1 MAFYRTL
8 RQELVLEVAEFEAL
22 LPLAGGL
29 SIGLAATLLF
39 ILSGRI
45 AGVCGIAFG
54 GIAFGVLT
62 ELTSGAPRFSEIS
75 WRVLFIVGL
84 VGGAALYHFISGAP
98 MPKVDNVSIGVLI
111 SGGFIVGLGTK
122 IGSGCTSGHGVCGLG
137 RLSLRS
143 FVATCTFMLFGV
155 ISVYIFRHLL
165 EVI

>member
-1 MAFYRTL
+1 LDVT
-8 RQELVLEVAEFEAL
+8 EFDAL

-29 SIGLAATLLF
+29 SIGLAATLLLM
-39 ILSGRI
+39 LSGRI
-45 AGVCGIAFG
+45 AGVC

-165 EVI
+165 GVI

>member
-1 MAFYRTL
+1 MDVT
-8 RQELVLEVAEFEAL
+8 EFEAL
-22 LPLAGGL
+22 LPLSGGL
-29 SIGLAATLLF
+29 SIGLAATLLLM
-39 ILSGRI
+39 LSGRI
-45 AGVCGIAFG
+45 AGVC

-165 EVI
+165 GVI

>member
-8 RQELVLEVAEFEAL
+8 RKELVLEVAEFEAL

-29 SIGLAATLLF
+29 SIGLAATLLLM
-39 ILSGRI
+39 LSGRI
-45 AGVCGIAFG
+45 AGVC

-143 FVATCTFMLFGV
+143 LVATCTFMLFGV

-165 EVI
+165 GVI

>member
-1 MAFYRTL
+1 M
-8 RQELVLEVAEFEAL
+8 EVAEFEAL

-29 SIGLAATLLF
+29 SIGLAATLLLM
-39 ILSGRI
+39 LSGRI
-45 AGVCGIAFG
+45 AGVC

-122 IGSGCTSGHGVCGLG
+122 IGSGWTSGHGVCGLG

-165 EVI
+165 GVI

>member
-1 MAFYRTL
+1 M
-8 RQELVLEVAEFEAL
+8 EVAEFEAL

-29 SIGLAATLLF
+29 SIGLAATLLLM
-39 ILSGRI
+39 LSGRI
-45 AGVCGIAFG
+45 AGVC

-122 IGSGCTSGHGVCGLG
+122 IGSGCSSGHGVCGLG

-165 EVI
+165 GVI

>member
-1 MAFYRTL
+1 M
-8 RQELVLEVAEFEAL
+8 EVAEFEAL

-45 AGVCGIAFG
+45 AGVCGIAFGGIAFGGIAFG

-111 SGGFIVGLGTK
+111 SGGFIVGG
-122 IGSGCTSGHGVCGLG
+122 GN
-137 RLSLRS
+137 
-143 FVATCTFMLFGV
+143 
-155 ISVYIFRHLL
+155 
-165 EVI
+165 

>member
-1 MAFYRTL
+1 MFYRAL
-8 RQELVLEVAEFEAL
+8 RKELVLDVTEFEAL

-29 SIGLAATLLF
+29 SIGLAATLLLM
-39 ILSGRI
+39 LSGRI
-45 AGVCGIAFG
+45 AGVC

-165 EVI
+165 GVI

>member
-1 MAFYRTL
+1 M
-8 RQELVLEVAEFEAL
+8 EVAEFEAL

-45 AGVCGIAFG
+45 AGVC

-165 EVI
+165 GMI

>member
-1 MAFYRTL
+1 M
-8 RQELVLEVAEFEAL
+8 EVAEFEAL

-29 SIGLAATLLF
+29 SIGLAATLLLM
-39 ILSGRI
+39 LSGRI
-45 AGVCGIAFG
+45 AGVC

-84 VGGAALYHFISGAP
+84 VGGAARYHFISGAP

-122 IGSGCTSGHGVCGLG
+122 IGLMFT
-137 RLSLRS
+137 
-143 FVATCTFMLFGV
+143 
-155 ISVYIFRHLL
+155 
-165 EVI
+165 

>member
-1 MAFYRTL
+1 MAFYRAL

-29 SIGLAATLLF
+29 SIGLAATLLLM
-39 ILSGRI
+39 LSGRI
-45 AGVCGIAFG
+45 AGVC

-122 IGSGCTSGHGVCGLG
+122 IGLMFT
-137 RLSLRS
+137 
-143 FVATCTFMLFGV
+143 
-155 ISVYIFRHLL
+155 
-165 EVI
+165 

>member
-1 MAFYRTL
+1 MAFYRAL

-29 SIGLAATLLF
+29 SIGLAATLLLM
-39 ILSGRI
+39 LSGRI
-45 AGVCGIAFG
+45 AGVC

-165 EVI
+165 GVI

>member
-1 MAFYRTL
+1 VAFYRTL
-8 RQELVLEVAEFEAL
+8 RKELVLEVAEFEAL

-29 SIGLAATLLF
+29 SLGLAATLLLM
-39 ILSGRI
+39 LSGRI
-45 AGVCGIAFG
+45 AGVC

-165 EVI
+165 GVI

>member
-1 MAFYRTL
+1 M
-8 RQELVLEVAEFEAL
+8 EVAEFEAL

-29 SIGLAATLLF
+29 SIGLAATLLLM
-39 ILSGRI
+39 LSGRI
-45 AGVCGIAFG
+45 AGVC

-165 EVI
+165 

>member
-1 MAFYRTL
+1 
-8 RQELVLEVAEFEAL
+8 LEVAEFEAL

-29 SIGLAATLLF
+29 SIGLAATLLLM
-39 ILSGRI
+39 LSGRI
-45 AGVCGIAFG
+45 AGVC

-143 FVATCTFMLFGV
+143 LVATCTFMLFGV

-165 EVI
+165 GVI

>member
-1 MAFYRTL
+1 MVFYRTL
-8 RQELVLEVAEFEAL
+8 RKELVLEVAEFEAL
-22 LPLAGGL
+22 LPLSGGL
-29 SIGLAATLLF
+29 SIGLAASLLLM
-39 ILSGRI
+39 LSGRI
-45 AGVCGIAFG
+45 AGVC

-98 MPKVDNVSIGVLI
+98 IPKVDNVSIGVLI

-165 EVI
+165 GVI

>member
-1 MAFYRTL
+1 M
-8 RQELVLEVAEFEAL
+8 EVAEFEAL
-22 LPLAGGL
+22 LPLSGGL
-29 SIGLAATLLF
+29 SIGLAATLLLM
-39 ILSGRI
+39 LSGRI
-45 AGVCGIAFG
+45 AGVC

-122 IGSGCTSGHGVCGLG
+122 IGSGCRGGHGVCGLG

-165 EVI
+165 GVI

>member
-1 MAFYRTL
+1 M
-8 RQELVLEVAEFEAL
+8 EVAEFEAL

-29 SIGLAATLLF
+29 SIGLAATLLLM
-39 ILSGRI
+39 LSGRI
-45 AGVCGIAFG
+45 AGVC

-143 FVATCTFMLFGV
+143 LVATCTFMLFGV

-165 EVI
+165 GVI

>member
-1 MAFYRTL
+1 MDVT
-8 RQELVLEVAEFEAL
+8 EFEAL

-29 SIGLAATLLF
+29 SIGLAATLLLM
-39 ILSGRI
+39 LSGRI
-45 AGVCGIAFG
+45 AGVC

-165 EVI
+165 GVI

>member
-1 MAFYRTL
+1 MFYRTL
-8 RQELVLEVAEFEAL
+8 RKELVLEVAEFEAL

-29 SIGLAATLLF
+29 SIGLAATLLLM
-39 ILSGRI
+39 LSGRI
-45 AGVCGIAFG
+45 AGVC

-165 EVI
+165 GVI

>member
-1 MAFYRTL
+1 MVFYRTL
-8 RQELVLEVAEFEAL
+8 RKELVLEVAEFEAL
-22 LPLAGGL
+22 LPLSGGL
-29 SIGLAATLLF
+29 SIGLAATLLLM
-39 ILSGRI
+39 LSGRI
-45 AGVCGIAFG
+45 AGVC

-165 EVI
+165 GVI

>member
-1 MAFYRTL
+1 MALYRAL

-29 SIGLAATLLF
+29 SIGLAATLLLM
-39 ILSGRI
+39 LSGRI
-45 AGVCGIAFG
+45 AGVC

-84 VGGAALYHFISGAP
+84 VGGAVLYHFISGAP

-165 EVI
+165 GVI

>member
-1 MAFYRTL
+1 M
-8 RQELVLEVAEFEAL
+8 EVAEFEAL

-29 SIGLAATLLF
+29 SIGLAATLLLM
-39 ILSGRI
+39 LSGRI
-45 AGVCGIAFG
+45 AGVC

-165 EVI
+165 GMI

>member
-1 MAFYRTL
+1 MDVT
-8 RQELVLEVAEFEAL
+8 EFDAL

-29 SIGLAATLLF
+29 SIGLAATLLLM
-39 ILSGRI
+39 LSGRI
-45 AGVCGIAFG
+45 AGVC

-165 EVI
+165 GVI

>member
-1 MAFYRTL
+1 M
-8 RQELVLEVAEFEAL
+8 EVAEFEAL

-29 SIGLAATLLF
+29 SIGLAATLLLM
-39 ILSGRI
+39 LSGRI
-45 AGVCGIAFG
+45 AGVC

-98 MPKVDNVSIGVLI
+98 MPKVDSVSIGVLI

-165 EVI
+165 GVI

>member
-1 MAFYRTL
+1 
-8 RQELVLEVAEFEAL
+8 LEVAEFEAL

-29 SIGLAATLLF
+29 SIGLAATLLLM
-39 ILSGRI
+39 LSGRI
-45 AGVCGIAFG
+45 AGVC

-165 EVI
+165 GVI

>member
-1 MAFYRTL
+1 M
-8 RQELVLEVAEFEAL
+8 EVAEFEAL
-22 LPLAGGL
+22 LPLSGGL
-29 SIGLAATLLF
+29 SIGLAATLLLM
-39 ILSGRI
+39 LSGRI
-45 AGVCGIAFG
+45 AGVC

-165 EVI
+165 GVI

>member
-1 MAFYRTL
+1 MAFYSTL
-8 RQELVLEVAEFEAL
+8 RKELVLEVAEFEAL
-22 LPLAGGL
+22 LPLSGGL
-29 SIGLAATLLF
+29 SIGLAATLLLM
-39 ILSGRI
+39 LSGRI
-45 AGVCGIAFG
+45 AGVC

-165 EVI
+165 GVI

>member
-1 MAFYRTL
+1 MVFYGAL
-8 RQELVLEVAEFEAL
+8 RKELVLDVTEFEAL

-29 SIGLAATLLF
+29 SIGLAATLLLM
-39 ILSGRI
+39 LSGRI
-45 AGVCGIAFG
+45 AGVC

-165 EVI
+165 GVI

>member
-8 RQELVLEVAEFEAL
+8 RKELVLEVAEFEAL

-29 SIGLAATLLF
+29 SIGLAATLLLM
-39 ILSGRI
+39 LSGRI
-45 AGVCGIAFG
+45 AGVC

>member
-1 MAFYRTL
+1 MDVT
-8 RQELVLEVAEFEAL
+8 EFEAL

-29 SIGLAATLLF
+29 SIGLAATLLLM
-39 ILSGRI
+39 LSGRI
-45 AGVCGIAFG
+45 AGVC

>member
-8 RQELVLEVAEFEAL
+8 RKELVLEVAEFEAL

-29 SIGLAATLLF
+29 SIGLAATLLLM
-39 ILSGRI
+39 LSGRI
-45 AGVCGIAFG
+45 AGVC

-111 SGGFIVGLGTK
+111 SGGFIVGLGPK

-165 EVI
+165 GVI

>member
-8 RQELVLEVAEFEAL
+8 RKELVLEVAEFEAL
-22 LPLAGGL
+22 LPLSGGL
-29 SIGLAATLLF
+29 SIGLAATLLLM
-39 ILSGRI
+39 LSGRI
-45 AGVCGIAFG
+45 AGVC

-111 SGGFIVGLGTK
+111 SGGFIVGLGSM
-122 IGSGCTSGHGVCGLG
+122 IGAGCTSGHGICGLA
-137 RLSLRS
+137 RLSPRS
-143 FVATCTFMLFGV
+143 FLAVMTFM
-155 ISVYIFRHLL
+155 ISAVVTVLIVHSGS
-165 EVI
+165 

>member
-1 MAFYRTL
+1 VAFYRAL

-29 SIGLAATLLF
+29 SIGLAATLLLM
-39 ILSGRI
+39 LSGRI
-45 AGVCGIAFG
+45 AGVC

-143 FVATCTFMLFGV
+143 LVATCTFMLFGV

-165 EVI
+165 GVI

>member
-1 MAFYRTL
+1 M
-8 RQELVLEVAEFEAL
+8 EVAEFEAL

-29 SIGLAATLLF
+29 SIGLAATLLLM
-39 ILSGRI
+39 LSGRI
-45 AGVCGIAFG
+45 AGVC

-75 WRVLFIVGL
+75 WRVLVIVGL

-155 ISVYIFRHLL
+155 ISVYIFRHQLG
-165 EVI
+165 VI

>member
-1 MAFYRTL
+1 LAFYRAL

-29 SIGLAATLLF
+29 SIGLAATLLLM
-39 ILSGRI
+39 LSGRI
-45 AGVCGIAFG
+45 AGVC

-165 EVI
+165 GVI

>member
-1 MAFYRTL
+1 MRL
-8 RQELVLEVAEFEAL
+8 C
-22 LPLAGGL
+22 G
-29 SIGLAATLLF
+29 TLLCM
-39 ILSGRI
+39 LSGRLGG
-45 AGVCGIAFG
+45 ASGIAF
-54 GIAFGVLT
+54 AVLT
-62 ELTSGAPRFSEIS
+62 EIAGGAPRFSEAS
-75 WRVLFIVGL
+75 WRVLIIVGL

-155 ISVYIFRHLL
+155 ISVYIFRHILG
-165 EVI
+165 VI

>member
-1 MAFYRTL
+1 M
-8 RQELVLEVAEFEAL
+8 EVAEFEAL

-29 SIGLAATLLF
+29 SIGLAATLLLM
-39 ILSGRI
+39 LSGRI
-45 AGVCGIAFG
+45 AGVC

-165 EVI
+165 GVI

>member
-29 SIGLAATLLF
+29 SIGLAATLLLM
-39 ILSGRI
+39 LSGRI
-45 AGVCGIAFG
+45 AGVC

-84 VGGAALYHFISGAP
+84 VGGSALYHFISGAP